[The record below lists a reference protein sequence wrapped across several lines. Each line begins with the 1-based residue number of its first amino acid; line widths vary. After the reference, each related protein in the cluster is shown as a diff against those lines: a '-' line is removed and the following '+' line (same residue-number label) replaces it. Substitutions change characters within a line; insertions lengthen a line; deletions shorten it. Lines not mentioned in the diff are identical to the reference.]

1 MARTLESNYAKVDL
15 KQIVDNASHLNVDE
29 STLSLILLEDFD
41 HLFDGTLG
49 NWATE
54 FVNLEL
60 NPNPKPFNSRYYPPP
75 IIDKDI
81 FRKELKRL
89 VELDVLTPLQKYQYG
104 TPVFIISKK

>member
-60 NPNPKPFNSRYYPPP
+60 NPNSKPFNSRYYPPP